1 MSNPRI
7 LIVEDHTSVRTLLR
21 VMFEAEGYRTIEAD
35 DGPAALEAAESV
47 KPDLILLDLMMP
59 ELDGERV
66 IARLSENPQLTGI
79 PIIVVTAKQEAVDR
93 MKDWLGDGNV
103 FTKPFDQASLLAR
116 VEELIGPGSPLPSSP
131 WKG

>member
-1 MSNPRI
+1 
-7 LIVEDHTSVRTLLR
+7 
-21 VMFEAEGYRTIEAD
+21 MFEAEGYRTIEAD

-66 IARLSENPQLTGI
+66 IAHLSKDPQLSGI
-79 PIIVVTAKQEAVDR
+79 PIIVVTAKLEAVDR
-93 MKDWLGDGNV
+93 IKDWLGDGNV
-103 FTKPFDQASLLAR
+103 FTKPFDQANLIAR

>member
-1 MSNPRI
+1 
-7 LIVEDHTSVRTLLR
+7 
-21 VMFEAEGYRTIEAD
+21 MFETEGYRTIEAD
-35 DGPAALEAAESV
+35 DGPAALEAAGSV

-66 IARLSENPQLTGI
+66 IARLSEDPQLSGI

-103 FTKPFDQASLLAR
+103 FTKPFDQANLLAR